1 MLERIDNDGG
11 VQTLS
16 ENEID
21 TLEEGDRI
29 YLILEIDEVSKVEDL
44 LRS

>member
-1 MLERIDNDGG
+1 MLERPDNDGEM
-11 VQTLS
+11 QTLS

-21 TLEEGDRI
+21 TWEEGDRI